1 MDFDYL
7 KELLNNVND
16 SYGDFV
22 FGIILKMERYGN
34 KKRYD
39 ELVKAIK
46 ENPNI
51 TTSEI
56 IVMTQYPEIPE
67 VVIVDDDEEE

>member
-56 IVMTQYPEIPE
+56 IGMTQYPEIPE